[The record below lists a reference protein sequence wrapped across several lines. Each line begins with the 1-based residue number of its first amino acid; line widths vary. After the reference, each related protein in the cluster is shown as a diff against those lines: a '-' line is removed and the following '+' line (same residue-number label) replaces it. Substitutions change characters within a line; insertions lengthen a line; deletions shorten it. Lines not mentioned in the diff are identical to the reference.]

1 MATNLVANILA
12 ISLFLIALFVS
23 LRSFYVYTLSRNP
36 RLFILGLSMAI
47 LSLTAAAD
55 FTSSNITSI
64 SLNTDWFLYIGQ
76 AVSLLFIFLSF
87 IRNSEGYFQGL
98 MRVYVL
104 ASVVLIALLLLA
116 PTLPAFPNT
125 MLKAALSGSRCIISF
140 GVFYCYASA
149 FMSKQ
154 TRFGLLMTL
163 SFALIGFGYLMI
175 VQQYFIS
182 SSQIFDNVG
191 DLLRLIGF
199 VTLLIAVLAG

>member
-1 MATNLVANILA
+1 MGPNLIANVLA
-12 ISLFLIALFVS
+12 IFLFLIALFVS
-23 LRSFYVYTLSRNP
+23 LRSFYVYAASRNP

-47 LSLTAAAD
+47 LSLTAGAD
-55 FTSSNITSI
+55 FASSNITSI
-64 SLNTDWFLYIGQ
+64 TLNTDWFLYIGQ

-98 MRVYVL
+98 MRIHIL
-104 ASVVLIALLLLA
+104 ASVILIALLLLS

-125 MLKAALSGSRCIISF
+125 ALKAILSGSRCVISF

-149 FMSKQ
+149 FMTKQ

-163 SFALIGFGYLMI
+163 SFAFIGFGYLMI
-175 VQQYFIS
+175 VQQYFVS
-182 SSQIFDNVG
+182 GPQIFDNVG
-191 DLLRLIGF
+191 DILRLVGF